1 MGRND
6 WTRLTE
12 RFEAARM
19 WNVREKPAHAAKAF
33 GSLLDELWRAEPTLT
48 GDLEHEA
55 WVTLTVRSLLGRAL
69 ASYALS
75 GNLESALELTD
86 LAETTAMRSPSEVS
100 GRLHGVIAGQRGL
113 LYLRSGHF
121 VRAATLF
128 DVAVEACSPDDHRDL
143 AVALLNRGNA
153 VSQTGDSQRALRDY
167 ERALEHGAAAE
178 LEPLVAFAQHNIGYV
193 RHILGDLPGALQAM
207 AIALRLAPDQDDG
220 TLLLGRAE
228 VLFESG
234 LLADAELLLTE
245 AIPLLAASGL
255 RLDRAEAEYYRA
267 RCLLALQRYDEARAQ
282 ARHARRHFEHV
293 GHAPRA
299 VLARVLELEAA
310 LTPTRLDGSAIR
322 ATARRHAGAALRAAD
337 AGDAAGPVLGH
348 HPGHAAR
355 IVAAQWFL
363 QARDV
368 GQARQV
374 LEQAP
379 RDTPGAPLTLRLQR
393 YVATA
398 ELAFAER
405 DRRRGLRAVRGG
417 FGLLAEHRTRLGSVE
432 SVTAAAVHGVEL
444 QWIDVRAALATGRPA
459 ALFDAL
465 ERGRATGAGVGRVTP
480 PDDLEAAA
488 LLTEARGLL
497 AKARDLPAT
506 GDLAAT
512 AEREA
517 LTRRARRIQAEVRER
532 SWRHAGEAVGPE
544 RAVTAREVTRLLAQR
559 GDGAVVV
566 NFSVVDAHLRAVRVD
581 GRGATTIDL
590 GPTAG
595 VAERFRRVRA
605 DLAIT
610 ANDLIPA
617 PLRAAAQGSLR
628 RSLQALDDAL
638 VVPLRATGDLYV
650 AARDP
655 LITIPWSALPSR
667 AGLRTAVRSYVA
679 RGRSQATPSGGRR
692 VLTAAGPGVAQGEAE
707 ANAVGAVWLAA
718 AGADLGVPADPGAQ
732 ARQAT
737 VLTGAA
743 ATTDAVRKAL
753 ATHDVVHLATHGR
766 HDADNPLFASIELA
780 DGPLF
785 AHELDGLR
793 LPDSVV
799 VLSSCE
805 VGGHT
810 AVLGGEVLGL
820 TSVLLRLGARAVIAS
835 VAPLSDA
842 LAAEVMPRLHAHL
855 RDTDDPEA
863 ALAAALADMSEPVPL
878 VCFGSLEGLTS

>member
-1 MGRND
+1 MQA
-6 WTRLTE
+6 TT
-12 RFEAARM
+12 EAAWAHLQERLDAARSLSARGKLAPAIRAYRRLVQDLDGLDHRVLDPV
-19 WNVREKPAHAAKAF
+19 VREAWL
-33 GSLLDELWRAEPTLT
+33 SLAVRSRLGWSACVLGAT
-48 GDLEHEA
+48 GDLDEA
-55 WVTLTVRSLLGRAL
+55 IAVLHRADAL
-69 ASYALS
+69 AAES
-75 GNLESALELTD
+75 EISALAAL
-86 LAETTAMRSPSEVS
+86 V
-100 GRLHGVIAGQRGL
+100 AGQHGL
-113 LYLRSGHF
+113 LLLRSGRSRESVERF
-121 VRAATLF
+121 SRALSAHAF
-128 DVAVEACSPDDHRDL
+128 DAHRDL
-143 AVALLNRGNA
+143 AVDHLNRGSA
-153 VSQTGDSQRALRDY
+153 YVELGMFAAALDDFEAAHRHAKALGDPQFVFMALHNVGY
-167 ERALEHGAAAE
+167 ATLQLGNLPHALAAMDEAREDAPEKHGAA
-178 LEPLVAFAQHNIGYV
+178 
-193 RHILGDLPGALQAM
+193 
-207 AIALRLAPDQDDG
+207 
-220 TLLLGRAE
+220 LLGRAE
-228 VLFESG
+228 VLYEAG
-234 LLADAELLLTE
+234 LWTDADPALEE
-245 AIPLLAASGL
+245 AIPLLATAGL

-267 RCLLALQRYDEARAQ
+267 RCLLGLGAYDQ
-282 ARHARRHFEHV
+282 ARRLAATAHRHFV
-293 GHAPRA
+293 AGGHAPRG
-299 VLARVLELEAA
+299 VLARLLELEVD
-310 LTPTRLDGSAIR
+310 LIR
-322 ATARRHAGAALRAAD
+322 AGSEGALRRAAAD
-337 AGDAAGPVLGH
+337 RRREDALSLVAAGDTAGPVLGID
-348 HPGHAAR
+348 PGNAAR
-355 IVAAQWFL
+355 VVAARWCIRTDRL
-363 QARDV
+363 ALARDV
-368 GQARQV
+368 LTQV
-374 LEQAP
+374 P
-379 RDTPGAPLTLRLQR
+379 RDSLGAPLTFRVQR
-393 YVATA
+393 YVAAA
-398 ELAFAER
+398 ELAFAEG

-417 FGLLAEHRTRLGSVE
+417 FSLLAEHRSRLGSVE
-432 SVTAAAVHGVEL
+432 SVTAAAVHGAEL
-444 QWIDVRAALATGRPA
+444 QWIDVRAALATGRPS

-465 ERGRATGAGVGRVTP
+465 ERGRTTGAGVGRVTP
-480 PDDLEAAA
+480 PEDPEAAA

-497 AKARDLPAT
+497 AKARELPAT
-506 GDLAAT
+506 GDKAAAT
-512 AEREA
+512 EREA
-517 LTRRARRIQAEVRER
+517 LTRRARRMQAEVRER

-566 NFSVVDAHLRAVRVD
+566 NFCVVDAHLRAVRVD
-581 GRGATTIDL
+581 GRGATTVDL
-590 GPTAG
+590 GPTTD
-595 VAERFRRVRA
+595 VAERVRRVRA

-707 ANAVGAVWLAA
+707 ANAVGAVWLPAA
-718 AGADLGVPADPGAQ
+718 EADQGVPADPGAQ

-878 VCFGSLEGLTS
+878 VCFGSVEGLTA